1 VQFFEPGLIQ
11 DFLLLG
17 VLLAVAALLLRV
29 VPGLGRLAV
38 PDAILAGVLGLVAG
52 PTVLGW
58 LPFDQDA
65 LEVIV
70 YHGLALVFIAIGLQ
84 RPLRGA
90 GGGGA
95 ASFAFA
101 MPTMAVTQA
110 LVGLAVV
117 LGFTVF
123 TATPVS
129 PGFGLLL
136 PLGYQQGPGQALS
149 IGTAWETLGL
159 TDGGRIGLII
169 AAFGFAW
176 CIAGVPLVAVGRR
189 LGWIGPLRPVVT
201 DESAAPTAPSAG
213 FMEPLT
219 VQVVAVATAYAV
231 VWGLLLLFDHLLA
244 GRPQLAAQLWGFHF
258 ILGAGVAIA
267 GRRLLDR
274 LPVHV
279 PLDDLLLSRVA
290 SLVVA
295 FTTAA
300 ALTAVRVGVLR
311 QWLGPILA
319 VTLLGGVCTLLLA
332 VWLGRRAFPEAPFHH
347 ALVLFGASTGTL
359 PTGLALLR
367 ILDPELRG
375 PVARNIVVGTTG
387 AIVLGLPLILV
398 VMPLMVGGWASGSMT
413 SFWIGLAILPVYL
426 AALLVGWRLFGPLR
440 FLRPRAHLWP
450 REGAPR
456 APSPPTP

>member
-1 VQFFEPGLIQ
+1 VQFFAPGLVQ
-11 DFLLLG
+11 AFLLLG
-17 VLLAVAALLLRV
+17 VLLALAALISRV
-29 VPGLGRLAV
+29 VPGLRRLAV
-38 PDAILAGVLGLVAG
+38 PDSILAGVLGLVLG
-52 PTVLGW
+52 PSVLGW
-58 LPFDQDA
+58 LPLDLDA

-70 YHGLALVFIAIGLQ
+70 YHGLAVVFIAVGLQ
-84 RPLRGA
+84 RPMRGE

-95 ASFAFA
+95 TSFAFA
-101 MPTMAVTQA
+101 MPTMAVMQA
-110 LVGLAVV
+110 AVGLAVV
-117 LGFTVF
+117 LLFSVF
-123 TATPVS
+123 AARPLS

-149 IGTAWETLGL
+149 IGGAWEAFGL

-176 CIAGVPLVAVGRR
+176 CIAGVPLVALARR
-189 LGWIGPLRPVVT
+189 LGWIGPMRPALVEDAET
-201 DESAAPTAPSAG
+201 KPDGAAG

-219 VQVVAVATAYAV
+219 VQIVAVATAYAV
-231 VWGLLLLFDHLLA
+231 VWGLLLLLDRLLA

-267 GRRLLDR
+267 GRRLVDR
-274 LPVHV
+274 LPARV
-279 PLDDLLLSRVA
+279 PLDDVLLSRVA

-300 ALTAVRVGVLR
+300 ALTAVRASVLR
-311 QWLGPILA
+311 QWIAPILV
-319 VTLLGGVCTLLLA
+319 VTGVGGVATLLLA
-332 VWLGRRAFPEAPFHH
+332 LWLGRRAFPEASFQHT
-347 ALVLFGASTGTL
+347 LVLFGASTGTL

-398 VMPLMVGGWASGSMT
+398 VMPLVMGGWASGSRT
-413 SFWIGLAILPVYL
+413 SFWIGIAILPVYL
-426 AALLVGWRLFGPLR
+426 AALLGAWRVFGPLR
-440 FLRPRAHLWP
+440 FLRPRTRLWP
-450 REGAPR
+450 SEERQDAEPR
-456 APSPPTP
+456 